1 MVIPGIIISIS
12 GREEAVIIANATFF
26 NNKKSQLNFWVSFPN
41 STGYEQ
47 ERSVPFSE
55 VVLEDEFF
63 CTFTLKPIE
72 GGFIK
77 PIQFEIQPVK
87 RMDEVHSF
95 VFPREEFITPTSYP
109 NGFIT
114 CVTPKVIFHN
124 CKMHEYGYLGSPV
137 FNFRGDLVAITYLDK
152 GQLQAWTVKSLLS
165 GILRKKTRTL
175 VSNGEQC

>member
-1 MVIPGIIISIS
+1 MDQVRSSIVRLRFIWEKEEKQDDSTVIIKTQHMVIPGIIISIS
-12 GREEAVIIANATFF
+12 GREEAVMIANATFF

-95 VFPREEFITPTSYP
+95 VFPREEYITPTSYP

-114 CVTPKVIFHN
+114 CVTSKVI
-124 CKMHEYGYLGSPV
+124 LPP
-137 FNFRGDLVAITYLDK
+137 
-152 GQLQAWTVKSLLS
+152 SLN
-165 GILRKKTRTL
+165 
-175 VSNGEQC
+175 V